1 MSLKEV
7 KEFKINDY
15 ITLKL
20 DNNKT
25 FIYVKGERFKQ
36 CKYLL
41 LNIKI
46 DEITFLDEIDSVDE
60 AAAKLDNNLN
70 RVDYVEIPPEV
81 EFWGHCSNLQVW
93 VEYDYNTRL
102 LHSNLAFPLLK
113 ELAIVG
119 DPIAKKVF
127 KEEIAYRL
135 SSKYLPV
142 IRYLIEG
149 GYIEFLNEEELKIAY
164 SEFDHVIINNE
175 SIPAIGE
182 KLDLSYRNINSISE
196 IKGLE
201 DCTYLKKLKLSHN
214 KIKKIE
220 GLELLN
226 KLQELQLGHNQIEK
240 IEGLET
246 LTSLEELF
254 LGSNKIQKIE
264 RLGSLTNLRDLNLNN
279 NQIKNIEGLNTLIN
293 LNALELNHNKVQ
305 KVEGLNTLT
314 NLRELYLAHNQIRKI
329 EGLDVLNNLR
339 KLFLSYN
346 QVHKI
351 EGLDTLSNLR
361 DLSLKG
367 NPIAYIEGLNNLGKL
382 ETLFLDHCQIKRI
395 HRLDS
400 LINIQQLYLD
410 YNQIQKIENLD
421 NLKKLKYLNL
431 RKNPIKVLEGLE
443 KLEHLR
449 NLDLDKT
456 GIDPD
461 LLIKLGINLSG
472 FIKDPTVIIEYCKK
486 KKNSL

>member
-7 KEFKINDY
+7 KDFKINDY

-20 DNNKT
+20 ENNET
-25 FIYVKGERFKQ
+25 IIYVKGERFKQ
-36 CKYLL
+36 CKSLL

-70 RVDYVEIPPEV
+70 KVEYVEIPPEV

-93 VEYDYNTRL
+93 VENDYNTRL

-149 GYIEFLNEEELKIAY
+149 GYLEFLNEEELKIAL
-164 SEFDHVIINNE
+164 SEFDHIIINSE
-175 SIPAIGE
+175 SIPVIGE
-182 KLDLSYRNINSISE
+182 KLDLSYRNINSIFE
-196 IKGLE
+196 INGLE

-220 GLELLN
+220 GLELLS

-254 LGSNKIQKIE
+254 LGSNKIQKLKG
-264 RLGSLTNLRDLNLNN
+264 LGSLINLRDLNLNN
-279 NQIKNIEGLNTLIN
+279 NQIKKIEGLNTLIN

-305 KVEGLNTLT
+305 KVEGINRLN

-329 EGLDVLNNLR
+329 EEVDVFKNLR
-339 KLFLSYN
+339 KLFLSFN
-346 QVHKI
+346 QIRKI
-351 EGLDTLSNLR
+351 EGLDKLLNLQ

-367 NPIAYIEGLNNLGKL
+367 NPIVYIEGLNYLRNLV
-382 ETLFLDHCQIKRI
+382 TLFLDHCQIKRI
-395 HRLDS
+395 HGLDS
-400 LINIQQLYLD
+400 LTNLQQLYLD
-410 YNQIQKIENLD
+410 HNQIQKI
-421 NLKKLKYLNL
+421 KKL
-431 RKNPIKVLEGLE
+431 G
-443 KLEHLR
+443 
-449 NLDLDKT
+449 
-456 GIDPD
+456 
-461 LLIKLGINLSG
+461 GINER
-472 FIKDPTVIIEYCKK
+472 FTF
-486 KKNSL
+486 N